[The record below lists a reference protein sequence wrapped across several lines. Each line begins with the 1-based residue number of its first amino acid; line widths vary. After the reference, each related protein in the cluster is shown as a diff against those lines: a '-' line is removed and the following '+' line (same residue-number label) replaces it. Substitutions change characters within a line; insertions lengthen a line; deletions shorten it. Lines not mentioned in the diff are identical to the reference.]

1 MSLRE
6 FHYVIAIAEEGS
18 ISKAARRLHIA
29 QPSLS
34 LYLQR
39 LEQRLETPLFD
50 RNTIPMTLTSA
61 GELYVGK
68 ARKILG
74 LEQELHRELHDMSDM
89 KKGHVTLGMTVYWSL
104 RFLPKVLPVFH
115 SLYPGIGIG
124 IREGGALDVMEWAR
138 NNETDLT
145 VMTQCDAKDR
155 DPELEYED
163 LRNNEAYLVL
173 APSHPLCRRA
183 LPREAHSTSRPW
195 LDFSLL
201 KDEPFLLQVEGC
213 TLRHIASHLFRQYDF
228 TPHISHEVQ
237 NSETA
242 ESLATAGIGAA
253 FSVEDNSRF
262 HDAATRPNYFSVG
275 LPPVTWTLT
284 AAWKKNRYQTQAARR
299 FLEVSRSV
307 YATVNKKKPAS
318 G

>member
-6 FHYVIAIAEEGS
+6 FHYIIAIAEEGS
-18 ISKAARRLHIA
+18 VSRAARRLHIA

-68 ARKILG
+68 AHKILG
-74 LEQELHRELHDMSDM
+74 LEQELHRELQDMSDL
-89 KKGHVTLGMTVYWSL
+89 KKGHVTLGMTVYWGL

-115 SLYPGIGIG
+115 SLYPGIEID
-124 IREGGALDVMEWAR
+124 IREGSALDIAEWAR

-145 VMTQCDAKDR
+145 IMTVCDTKER

-163 LRNNEAYLVL
+163 LRSNEAYLVL
-173 APSHPLCRRA
+173 APSHPLCREA
-183 LPREAHSTSRPW
+183 LPRQVHSTSRPW

-201 KDEPFLLQVEGC
+201 KNEPFLLQVEGC

-228 TPHISHEVQ
+228 VPRISHEVQ

-242 ESLATAGIGAA
+242 ESLATAGIGVA

-262 HDAATRPNYFSVG
+262 HDDATRPGYFSVG
-275 LPPVTWTLT
+275 LPPATWRLV
-284 AAWKKNRYQTQAARR
+284 AARGKNRYQTQAARR
-299 FLEVSRSV
+299 FLEISRSV
-307 YATVNKKKPAS
+307 YVSTKKRSAS
-318 G
+318 E